1 MTNFEYYAKNDAEN
15 FSNFL
20 SIHSGLAVYLEDNK
34 EVLANC
40 NSTSCLACLFE
51 HGECH
56 EGRKKWLLSE
66 HKGDAGTSNDEG
78 GISW

>member
-1 MTNFEYYAKNDAEN
+1 MTNFEYYTKNDTEN

-20 SIHSGLAVYLEDNK
+20 SMHSGLAVYLEDNK

-40 NSTSCLACLFE
+40 NITPCSVCLFGSGTCKDE
-51 HGECH
+51 
-56 EGRKKWLLSE
+56 RKKWLFSE

>member
-20 SIHSGLAVYLEDNK
+20 SNHVGLAVCLRDNK
-34 EVLANC
+34 ETLI
-40 NSTSCLACLFE
+40 SCQSVSCSDCLFNSMN
-51 HGECH
+51 CKN
-56 EGRKKWLLSE
+56 GRKEWLFSE
-66 HKGDAGTSNDEG
+66 HKGDAGTSNNEG